1 MDVKRYKPLFFGIW
15 TLFCVAL
22 VACTT
27 SSFESAYTVVTDPQ
41 LQPGQPIPLPAG
53 RPLLTVT
60 GNIQTFNQDNSLLFD
75 LATLESI
82 GQVEYTVPDPFKG
95 QDVTYRGVLMR
106 DLIALWQ
113 VGENAQIL
121 EIEGLN
127 DYKVDA
133 PLATFVEF
141 PVILAFQ
148 ADGVY
153 MKVEDKGPGMI
164 VFPYHAYQF
173 ERPLHDNYWVWQ
185 IEKITVK

>member
-1 MDVKRYKPLFFGIW
+1 MNVKRYPPLFFGILV
-15 TLFCVAL
+15 LFCVAL

-27 SSFESAYTVVTDPQ
+27 TSFESAYTVVTDPQ

-53 RPLLTVT
+53 RPLLTVS
-60 GNIQTFNQDNSLLFD
+60 GNIQTVNQGNLLVFD
-75 LATLESI
+75 LPTLEAI

-95 QDVTYRGVLMR
+95 RDVTYRGVLMR

-113 VGENAQIL
+113 VKENAQIL

-133 PLATFVEF
+133 PLATFVEY